1 MSEDSNTH
9 HSDPEPV
16 DGQKTVDS
24 FSNFQPDSASGPPT
38 DEDPNTASVDANG
51 RYELKDEIARGGM
64 GVIVHSRDKELQRD
78 LAIKFLRK
86 SKSEQ
91 PGASLRFV
99 EEAQIAGQL
108 QHPGIV
114 PIYDVGELEDGRPF
128 FSMKLVKGQTLSQL
142 LKKRSLVG
150 QDLIRFLG
158 IFEQVCQAI
167 AYAHSRHV
175 IHRDLKPANIMVG
188 AFGEVQVMDWGLA
201 KVVGADFSLDEI
213 FEIHPANSP
222 ESSNIDL
229 PSDTR
234 DSGIRTKR
242 DVELEAGAES
252 SDLQAHTQL
261 GSVVGTLAYMPPEQ
275 AMGQHDLIDKGVDV
289 FALGAILA
297 YILTG
302 KPPYVSDSSKSLLD
316 MAKEGDLTAC
326 YQRIE
331 ASGCDLR
338 LQAILRAALAPEKS
352 NRTLDAGTLAEK
364 ISGYIA
370 SVSERL
376 NDAKVESAAARA
388 REEEAVK
395 ASVRVQRRSKIAMAM
410 AAIAVLA
417 SILAGVGAFFA
428 QRSQTA
434 RLEAEN
440 ASRIVAAELEADTS
454 LRRQAVTREL
464 ENQLAICESFIEQS
478 HKQLAGR
485 PDNDSMQR
493 IKKTMTRVRSKLD
506 TDLDDAALKQR
517 HQSLADRL
525 TTLETAIHLV
535 DELEEQ
541 HAALVADELD
551 GAERYRFVAGQSGK
565 KAVSKKQLHSAQS
578 YKRFSAWLDSFAD
591 QNRQQAADKIL
602 EMPPWAQPPIIN
614 GLKEL
619 QHNYRAPG
627 VSMLAGT
634 ATWHALK
641 MTGHE
646 TNGSQLSQLRDNSIL
661 ASGPTPD
668 GENYRLTFSSEVNR
682 FNAFKIE
689 ALTDP
694 SLPMM
699 GPGRSFQGDFTI
711 TDMNFGI
718 AAREGTNVD
727 SDELS
732 DEVSYS
738 GPSFADAFTTFQ
750 SPISDFNAHHW
761 QCVMAPASDQ
771 QAILLLEEDALGH
784 DGFHISANFK
794 FNGPGQWGDQ
804 SLGRF
809 RVSIASIPDE
819 EAATTFA
826 AEAGEIA
833 DQVIA
838 ARANPWEQEY
848 WQVRKKRKVNPL
860 ITGLLRLARMP
871 AFKQQHSV
879 YTIRLAETLKEKSE
893 PWWINQMNRKCRW
906 HVIDAEDCE
915 SNIETEKLDDGS
927 WLVGQPDMA
936 GPEANPSYRHAF
948 RFRTAR
954 PIRYLKFES
963 MRDESLP
970 ASGPGRG
977 VGTGEFAIAELRLT
991 RNRVPVTFGTARS
1004 NFPPAV
1010 ETDIG
1015 RASDSDLLTFWRPK
1029 HPQHRPARTAIF
1041 PISPDCC
1048 RDGLLEYEVVI
1059 VSGRP
1064 STAAH
1069 DSIGRFRISWCDR
1082 DVEFARQDPAS
1093 VAMEILD
1100 DQYMR
1105 DPANYATLVSLTRAA
1120 ALKNPPDHE
1129 SAANYGWTAYALKP
1143 ADPDSISIAVR
1154 TILRRNPEPGSAELS
1169 RAISL
1174 ARKAKEID
1182 FKSCTIDHVFAQ
1194 QYDIANAYYGQQ
1206 QFQQAELAFRTAH
1219 SLIPDNFPA
1228 PGRWGHC
1235 LTEIGN
1241 LQRAQ
1246 EVLLDRFRVSPN
1258 EPWLRIHL
1266 TQNAIA
1272 RKEFELAEE
1281 YIDPVVANHPKNLFA
1296 LMHKVRLAEKRGS
1309 YSEVVRLL
1317 EAHEGVAPLTAHGT
1331 GYLYRALFASGRIE
1345 EVAKELPAA
1354 FLNWPHASELLHDVC
1369 LIMAANDQ
1377 VEQLNDNLKVLKAN
1391 RPKRLDDIIER
1402 VFLSEVKVSEVKLPE
1417 KDSPKTLGFRSVD
1430 TIERFYKSAVEV
1442 VPNSTILDRLDCI
1455 IKLKQQKWESAI
1467 KDIDDGDNAQSR
1479 FSLLAKAWC
1488 QFELGDH
1495 AAASELVEQSLTADT
1510 TDRPHEFRWL
1520 QNQLE
1525 IRALE
1530 PDSPILQ
1537 IFGPAIQIMS
1547 SNP

>member
-1 MSEDSNTH
+1 
-9 HSDPEPV
+9 
-16 DGQKTVDS
+16 
-24 FSNFQPDSASGPPT
+24 
-38 DEDPNTASVDANG
+38 
-51 RYELKDEIARGGM
+51 
-64 GVIVHSRDKELQRD
+64 
-78 LAIKFLRK
+78 
-86 SKSEQ
+86 
-91 PGASLRFV
+91 
-99 EEAQIAGQL
+99 
-108 QHPGIV
+108 
-114 PIYDVGELEDGRPF
+114 
-128 FSMKLVKGQTLSQL
+128 
-142 LKKRSLVG
+142 
-150 QDLIRFLG
+150 
-158 IFEQVCQAI
+158 
-167 AYAHSRHV
+167 
-175 IHRDLKPANIMVG
+175 
-188 AFGEVQVMDWGLA
+188 
-201 KVVGADFSLDEI
+201 
-213 FEIHPANSP
+213 
-222 ESSNIDL
+222 
-229 PSDTR
+229 
-234 DSGIRTKR
+234 
-242 DVELEAGAES
+242 
-252 SDLQAHTQL
+252 
-261 GSVVGTLAYMPPEQ
+261 MPPEQ

-302 KPPYVSDSSKSLLD
+302 KPPYVSDASKSLHD

-338 LQAILRAALAPEKS
+338 LQAILRAALTPQRA
-352 NRTLDAGTLAEK
+352 NRTLDAATLALE

-376 NDAKVESAAARA
+376 NDAKVESAAAKA

-395 ASVRVQRRSKIAMAM
+395 SSVRVQRRSKIAIAM

-417 SILAGVGAFFA
+417 SVLAGVGAFFA

-440 ASRIVAAELEADTS
+440 ASRAVVAKLEADTS
-454 LRRQAVTREL
+454 LRRQTVIREL

-478 HKQLAGR
+478 HNQLAGR

-493 IKKTMTRVRSKLD
+493 IKKTMTRVQGKLD
-506 TDLDDAALKQR
+506 TGLGDALKQR
-517 HQSLADRL
+517 HQSLAGKL
-525 TTLETAIHLV
+525 KTLETAIHLV
-535 DELEEQ
+535 DRLEEQ

-551 GAERYRFVAGQSGK
+551 GAEHFQFVAGQSGK
-565 KAVSKKQLHSAQS
+565 TAVSKNRLHSAQS
-578 YKRFSAWLDSFAD
+578 YKLFSAWLDSFAD

-619 QHNYRAPG
+619 QHNYSAPDD
-627 VSMLAGT
+627 SMLAST
-634 ATWHALK
+634 ANWHALQ

-646 TNGSQLSQLRDNSIL
+646 TNGSHLCQLQDGSIL

-668 GENYRLTFSSEVNR
+668 GEHYRLTFSSDVNR
-682 FNAFKIE
+682 FTAFKIE

-699 GPGRSFQGDFTI
+699 GPGRSFRGDFTI
-711 TDMNFGI
+711 TKMNFGI
-718 AAREGTNVD
+718 AARDGANGD
-727 SDELS
+727 N
-732 DEVSYS
+732 DEVSDATNYS
-738 GPSFADAFTTFQ
+738 EATFADAFTTFQ
-750 SPISDFNAHHW
+750 SPLSDFDAHHW
-761 QCVMAPASDQ
+761 QCVMAPALDQ
-771 QAILLLEEDALGH
+771 QAILLLEEDALSH
-784 DGFHISANFK
+784 DGFDISANFR

-809 RVSIASIPDE
+809 RVSVASIPDQ

-848 WQVRKKRKVNPL
+848 WQVRRKNKVNTL
-860 ITGLLRLARMP
+860 ITGLLRLAHMP
-871 AFKQQHSV
+871 ALKKQHSV

-893 PWWINQMNRKCRW
+893 PWWINQMNRKCKW

-915 SNIETEKLDDGS
+915 SNIETEKLSDGS
-927 WLVGQPDMA
+927 WLVGQPDTA

-954 PIRYLKFES
+954 PVRYLKFES

-977 VGTGEFAIAELRLT
+977 VGTGEFAIAELKLT
-991 RNRVPVTFGTARS
+991 RNRIPVTFGTAHS
-1004 NFPPAV
+1004 NFPPSV
-1010 ETDIG
+1010 DTEIG
-1015 RASDSDLLTFWRPK
+1015 RASDSDLMTFWRPK
-1029 HPQHRPARTAIF
+1029 HPQHRPVRTAIF

-1048 RDGLLEYEVVI
+1048 RDGLLEYEVEI
-1059 VSGRP
+1059 ISGRP

-1082 DVEFARQDPAS
+1082 AVEVARQNPAG
-1093 VAMEILD
+1093 VAMRILD

-1105 DPANYATLVSLTRAA
+1105 APANYATLVSLTRAA

-1174 ARKAKEID
+1174 ARKAKKID
-1182 FKSCTIDHVFAQ
+1182 FKSCAIEHVFAQ
-1194 QYDIANAYYGQQ
+1194 QHDIANAYYGQQ
-1206 QFQQAELAFRTAH
+1206 QFRQAELAFRTAH

-1235 LTEIGN
+1235 LTEIGD
-1241 LQRAQ
+1241 LQRAE
-1246 EVLLDRFRVSPN
+1246 EVLLDRFRVSPD

-1296 LMHKVRLAEKRGS
+1296 LMLKIHLAEKRGS

-1317 EAHEGVAPLTAHGT
+1317 EAHEGVAPLTARGT

-1345 EVAKELPAA
+1345 EVEKELPAT
-1354 FLNWPHASELLHDVC
+1354 FLNWPHAPELLHDVC

-1377 VEQLNDNLKVLKAN
+1377 VEQLKDNLKLLKAN
-1391 RPKRLDDIIER
+1391 RPKRLEDIIER
-1402 VFLSEVKVSEVKLPE
+1402 VFLSEVKVSEVKLPG
-1417 KDSPKTLGFRSVD
+1417 KDGPKTNGFRSLD
-1430 TIERFYKSAVEV
+1430 TIERFYRSAVEV
-1442 VPNSTILDRLDCI
+1442 RPNSSILDRLGCVI
-1455 IKLKQQKWESAI
+1455 RLKQQKWESAI
-1467 KDIDDGDNAQSR
+1467 KDIEEGDNAQSS
-1479 FSLLAKAWC
+1479 FSLLGKAWC
-1488 QFELGDH
+1488 HFELGDLTL
-1495 AAASELVEQSLTADT
+1495 ASELVEQSLTADT

-1530 PDSPILQ
+1530 PDSP
-1537 IFGPAIQIMS
+1537 S